1 MEDWSAPRSGKHNTD
16 RALTELLQELRVAQT
31 GGQIFF
37 AFLFT
42 VAFTPV
48 FAAADAG
55 QKLLYGWDLF
65 VVAASVA
72 FLVSPVAV
80 HRVNFG
86 RRIRPQLL
94 AVIHAVTLIGL
105 ALLAVGVVLGV
116 LLISTFVYPDSF
128 AWLPLGA
135 AGVIVVS
142 WIAIPWGL
150 RLVTTESGSDEDLV
164 ELPTPS
170 PDG

>member
-1 MEDWSAPRSGKHNTD
+1 
-16 RALTELLQELRVAQT
+16 LLQELRVAQT

-48 FAAADAG
+48 FTAADAG

-72 FLVSPVAV
+72 FLVSPVAI

-105 ALLAVGVVLGV
+105 GLLAVGVVLGV
-116 LLISTFVYPDSF
+116 LLISTFVFPESF
-128 AWLPLGA
+128 AWLPVGA
-135 AGVIVVS
+135 AAVIVVC
-142 WIAIPWGL
+142 WFAIPWGL
-150 RLVTTESGSDEDLV
+150 RLVTTES
-164 ELPTPS
+164 ELDAPDASPPGPS
-170 PDG
+170 